1 MGEIILIEWLFR
13 WPGLGLLLGWTLIPA
28 NLTSSI
34 GSPLF
39 LNPPVM
45 ATVLTIIA
53 AIFLI
58 SDFIAALLVKVFD
71 PRLRAPETE
80 VVNT

>member
-1 MGEIILIEWLFR
+1 MDKARKNVFG
-13 WPGLGLLLGWTLIPA
+13 
-28 NLTSSI
+28 
-34 GSPLF
+34 
-39 LNPPVM
+39 
-45 ATVLTIIA
+45 IA